1 MVHPGMNTI
10 GVPWPACVRKA
21 SFTAGFA
28 SQTGTVARRAS
39 RTVAAA
45 VLALVSF
52 SLEAAGFY
60 PLLGKADSAEV
71 IGASTGRIRDMDLL
85 DDLPQ
90 RIAALRAN
98 WSVVN
103 PETVREKTTR
113 AEAWLD
119 DVESLLSRPAEEFFV
134 DIQLWDL
141 ASFRLFLAIQECI
154 SILGYWIAGAAL
166 GFPND
171 AASAFDLLADR
182 TVIDRELATR
192 LREVMRMRDLI
203 SHGDFTEDRL
213 HLQGDYLEGVASL
226 RRFLKAVAVEA
237 ALLSPA

>member
-1 MVHPGMNTI
+1 
-10 GVPWPACVRKA
+10 
-21 SFTAGFA
+21 
-28 SQTGTVARRAS
+28 
-39 RTVAAA
+39 
-45 VLALVSF
+45 
-52 SLEAAGFY
+52 
-60 PLLGKADSAEV
+60 
-71 IGASTGRIRDMDLL
+71 MDLL

-103 PETVREKTTR
+103 PEAVREKTTR
-113 AEAWLD
+113 TEAWLD

-154 SILGYWIAGAAL
+154 SILAYWIAGATL
-166 GFPND
+166 DFPND
-171 AASAFDLLADR
+171 PASAFDLLADR

-192 LREVMRMRDLI
+192 LRGVMRLRDLI

-213 HLQGDYLEGVASL
+213 YLQGDYLEGVASL